1 MDESDCATTI
11 FYMFYAS
18 ACLID
23 KAGIIFLFSGCPSVS
38 ELSTGPFRDPIQPN
52 PTNYKWKKFGP
63 NPTQPNT
70 TNNGDYSLVVTYTEL
85 ISYF

>member
-23 KAGIIFLFSGCPSVS
+23 KAGIIFCFRVVRPSQSCPRVHFVTRS
-38 ELSTGPFRDPIQPN
+38 
-52 PTNYKWKKFGP
+52 
-63 NPTQPNT
+63 NPTQPT
-70 TNNGDYSLVVTYTEL
+70 TSGKNLDPTRPNPIQLTMGITV
-85 ISYF
+85 